1 MSGWDY
7 PHGVSSEAV
16 PIQSRL
22 NHKSFSSPLL
32 PKLFL
37 VQLNDIFFVY
47 VGICILFYFF
57 LSFLTF
63 FCSFFSYLSHLHL
76 LSVDIAIVT
85 KFVDFGVLICY
96 IVSIATK
103 KRHDHLMKIVT
114 LMLLHKVLITH
125 LS

>member
-1 MSGWDY
+1 M
-7 PHGVSSEAV
+7 
-16 PIQSRL
+16 
-22 NHKSFSSPLL
+22 
-32 PKLFL
+32 
-37 VQLNDIFFVY
+37 QLNDIIFVMLAF
-47 VGICILFYFF
+47 VLLFYFF

-103 KRHDHLMKIVT
+103 KSHDHLMKIVT
-114 LMLLHKVLITH
+114 LILLHKVLITH
-125 LS
+125 LT